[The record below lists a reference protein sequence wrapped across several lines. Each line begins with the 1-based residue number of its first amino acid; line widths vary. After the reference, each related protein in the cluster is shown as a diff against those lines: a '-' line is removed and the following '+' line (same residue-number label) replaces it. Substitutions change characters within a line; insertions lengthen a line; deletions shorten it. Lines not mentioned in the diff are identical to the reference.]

1 MGSRLITQ
9 QATRRRMKCFNF
21 KAHCA
26 KLTIS
31 TLASSDSK
39 VPKQANLYTDCPHS
53 RGLFNNPNSYDGQD
67 RVAHQCIWRISSTS
81 HPWKQNVDHMVQSL
95 PQQRKSLMMYF
106 FDGFVRL
113 SFVSL
118 PFSSCFLLSHLPAD
132 RVSDEA
138 ETEEAWQLSW
148 CHLLG

>member
-1 MGSRLITQ
+1 MGLGLIPQ
-9 QATRRRMKCFNF
+9 QTTRRRMKRFDF
-21 KAHCA
+21 KAHWA

-31 TLASSDSK
+31 TLASSVSK
-39 VPKQANLYTDCPHS
+39 VPKQAHPYTDCPHS
-53 RGLFNNPNSYDGQD
+53 RCLFNNPNSYDGQD
-67 RVAHQCIWRISSTS
+67 RAARQRIWRIPSTS
-81 HPWKQNVDHMVQSL
+81 HPWKQNIDHMVQSL

-106 FDGFVRL
+106 FDGFVRM